1 MTRTE
6 WQLRQVRRQLQRADE
21 EQRRSLKERERILK
35 EARDIEALIA
45 LHKQARPLQL
55 RKDDNNDQS

>member
-6 WQLRQVRRQLQRADE
+6 WQLRQVRRQLQIADE

-45 LHKQARPLQL
+45 FHKQAR
-55 RKDDNNDQS
+55 KDG

>member
-6 WQLRQVRRQLQRADE
+6 WELRMVRRQLQRADE

-45 LHKQARPLQL
+45 FHKRGGGCTHPPLA
-55 RKDDNNDQS
+55 RKDE

>member
-6 WQLRQVRRQLQRADE
+6 WELRMVRRQLQRADE

-45 LHKQARPLQL
+45 LHKRA
-55 RKDDNNDQS
+55 RKDE